1 MSIDVPVNQMLL
13 APPQAPPGAKGFST
27 CRTILLR
34 YVPCNSSQA
43 TDRGEGA
50 DVEGASGLVHDVF
63 FASAL

>member
-1 MSIDVPVNQMLL
+1 MSIDNVLNQMLL
-13 APPQAPPGAKGFST
+13 APLQAGPNGFST